1 MISECNLALS
11 PKSLHNAD
19 PGAKTLLDKAKGQVG
34 QNRTLE
40 MTPATSEHHLDVSSD
55 ERPEYP
61 GDAGQRYRFE
71 RLALPIVLK
80 DLHFSKN
87 DPGPGDRV
95 PDFDLPTVGGG
106 RFRSSDLAETGP
118 ALLIFGSS
126 TCPVTD
132 NAAPGLNELYRRF
145 GDRVRFVMVNVREAH
160 PGKAFPQPRTLGTKM
175 AHAVR
180 LRDLH
185 GFEFEVAVD
194 DVDGTLHRSLGPKPN
209 SAYVLGADGT
219 ILFRAHWAN
228 DTKALAAALDA
239 VVAGELPH
247 PSQSGGVLKPT
258 LRILRN
264 IAPVL
269 DRAGSGAWADM
280 WRVAAP
286 LAAIALA
293 LKATRVRPRRP

>member
-1 MISECNLALS
+1 
-11 PKSLHNAD
+11 
-19 PGAKTLLDKAKGQVG
+19 
-34 QNRTLE
+34 
-40 MTPATSEHHLDVSSD
+40 MTSGCSTETMRETNESGIDVSGRD
-55 ERPEYP
+55 RAE
-61 GDAGQRYRFE
+61 DAKAAGQRYRFE
-71 RLALPIVLK
+71 RLSLPMVLA
-80 DLHFSKN
+80 DLHFSKD

-95 PDFDLPTVGGG
+95 PEFDLPTVGGG
-106 RFRSSDLAETGP
+106 RFRSTDLAESGP

-132 NAAPGLNELYRRF
+132 NAAPGLNELYLRF

-160 PGKAFPQPRTLGTKM
+160 PGKAFPQPRTLDVKR
-175 AHAVR
+175 AHAER
-180 LRDLH
+180 LRNLH

-194 DVDGTLHRSLGPKPN
+194 DADGTLHRALGPKPN

-228 DTKALAAALDA
+228 ATKALAAALDA
-239 VVAGELPH
+239 VVAGESPRRA
-247 PSQSGGVLKPT
+247 QSGGVVKPT

-280 WRVAAP
+280 WRVAPP
-286 LAAIALA
+286 LAAVASA
-293 LKATRVRPRRP
+293 LKALGIRPPRALTPTRPLPARAGTAPDRRR